1 MRAADRLLTGSDRQ
15 RSGAALLASLAL
27 HGGAL
32 AAALAGLIGSGVA
45 PGQGEPQAIAIVF
58 VPGPPAP
65 APSMA
70 AEAEPTRE
78 AEAAAPLET
87 APPPMVEERIAAD
100 EAVEPPLVDAAA
112 AETVEQPALPE
123 PEQVANAVEPPP
135 GPPRENPAP
144 PPPDAVRQAALPL
157 PPPPPATPP
166 AARPSAPP
174 RRTAQTA
181 ELRSMPSAPARAGD
195 SPAAGLPEAE
205 GPPAPPVQPGP
216 ILVSHP
222 GFRRPPVPPSYP
234 PQAIARGIEGTVL
247 VRVLIGPD
255 GETIEVRVHRSSGA
269 VLLDR
274 AALAAV
280 QGWEFRPATVGGR
293 AAPAWVEVPVRFR
306 LD

>member
-1 MRAADRLLTGSDRQ
+1 MRAADRLLTGSDR
-15 RSGAALLASLAL
+15 RRGGAAVLASLAL

-32 AAALAGLIGSGVA
+32 AVALAGLFGSGSA
-45 PGQGEPQAIAIVF
+45 PGRGEPQAIAVVF

-65 APSMA
+65 AASMA
-70 AEAEPTRE
+70 AEAEPARE

-87 APPPMVEERIAAD
+87 APAPVVEERIAAD
-100 EAVEPPLVDAAA
+100 EAVEPPRVDVAA
-112 AETVEQPALPE
+112 AETVEEPPLPR
-123 PEQVANAVEPPP
+123 PEQVADAGEPPP
-135 GPPRENPAP
+135 EPPRENPPP
-144 PPPDAVRQAALPL
+144 PPPDAARQTALPL
-157 PPPPPATPP
+157 PPPPPPALP

-174 RRTAQTA
+174 RRAAQIA
-181 ELRSMPSAPARAGD
+181 ELRSMPSAPAHAGG
-195 SPAAGLPEAE
+195 SPAAGLPETE
-205 GPPAPPVQPGP
+205 GSPAPPAQPGP

-222 GFRRPPVPPSYP
+222 GFRRPPAPPAYP

-280 QGWEFRPATVGGR
+280 QRWEFRPAAVGGR